1 MQVSSCGVVWCMPFL
16 CVCVFCKV
24 NFYDFQ
30 VFVGDCSVDTLCE
43 LVYADLKEFCA
54 RQSLELNMVALT
66 KTLLGFPKS
75 SSFPT
80 GWPGKIMRKLFLF
93 QYLSILHVYAG
104 VPGLSQELVQ
114 RSRHNNLADLP

>member
-1 MQVSSCGVVWCMPFL
+1 M
-16 CVCVFCKV
+16 
-24 NFYDFQ
+24 
-30 VFVGDCSVDTLCE
+30 DTLCE

-80 GWPGKIMRKLFLF
+80 GWPGKIMRKLFF
-93 QYLSILHVYAG
+93 VSISEYSSCLCRCAG
-104 VPGLSQELVQ
+104 FVSGAGSKEPTQQ
-114 RSRHNNLADLP
+114 PC